1 MCGIDMPVFSDSGP
15 SSGPPGAT
23 KPPMKKSTRNW
34 LIVGILGGGVV
45 VVYYVMRARSSAAT
59 NATGTTTDPSIDPS
73 TGIPYAEEDSG
84 ALGAYGTSPSLYGYT
99 DPSTGAFISGVGA
112 GATGVVTAPS
122 TNASWAQQVEAY
134 LQNLGYN
141 PTSVAAALGKYLTGQ
156 SLSADQAAIVAAAQ
170 GFYGNPP
177 QGAPPILQTNPSGN
191 GTGGGLTGKNIKI
204 LGRSDWFSAAKD
216 TLGQVK
222 LGASGWY
229 KIHGQRV
236 YYSKAHNTIGFDDPN
251 QGNKWVKRTL

>member
-1 MCGIDMPVFSDSGP
+1 MS
-15 SSGPPGAT
+15 

-45 VVYYVMRARSSAAT
+45 VVYYVMRARSTAA
-59 NATGTTTDPSIDPS
+59 ATGTGTATDNSIDPA

-84 ALGAYGTSPSLYGYT
+84 YSGAYGTTPSLYGYT

-122 TNASWAQQVEAY
+122 TNASWAQQVESY

-156 SLSADQAAIVAAAQ
+156 QVSADQAAIIAAAQ

-177 QGAPPILQTNPSGN
+177 QGAPPILQAPPSGN
-191 GTGGGLTGKNIKI
+191 GTGGGSTGKNIKV
-204 LGRSDWFSAAKD
+204 LGKNDWFSSAKD
-216 TLGQVK
+216 TLDRVK

-229 KIHGQRV
+229 RINGQRV
-236 YYSKAHNTIGFDDPN
+236 YYSKAHNSIGFDDPKQN
-251 QGNKWVKRTL
+251 NKWVKRTL